1 MKKSTILSVMAT
13 VAMLPIVAAQEPAPS
28 VPEGVVV
35 TTRAFI
41 NGKEVAPAEAEKLMK
56 EMRASMRFGFAP
68 GKAEPAAPA
77 PEPAPAPAPAPAPE
91 AAPCCP
97 NPDCTC
103 GPAPK
108 PCECKPGAVCGPKH
122 APAPEPA
129 VEEVPVAEQ
138 KPLQEPIPAPAVAPA
153 PEPAPAPTPAA
164 EPAPAVKVVKG
175 GEGTVSVIV
184 NGKEIKPVVTRV
196 VPATKLRPAKP
207 VCPSCGKKVPRRPMP
222 GDMPPCGKARPFDT
236 PAYGTTPPCVRTHGK
251 IMPPSVRMQGVRRG
265 CPGAPVHVRRG
276 AVRPGES
283 PQAVR
288 VIINGVETIVPG
300 VPEGVNITIKPL

>member
-41 NGKEVAPAEAEKLMK
+41 NGKEVPPAEAQKMMK
-56 EMRASMRFGFAP
+56 EIRARMPFG
-68 GKAEPAAPA
+68 GEPAKGTLAAPELPPVPPAPAPA
-77 PEPAPAPAPAPAPE
+77 PEPAPTPAPEPVPAPAPE
-91 AAPCCP
+91 AEPCCST
-97 NPDCTC
+97 PDCTC

-108 PCECKPGAVCGPKH
+108 PCECKPGAECGPKT
-122 APAPEPA
+122 
-129 VEEVPVAEQ
+129 
-138 KPLQEPIPAPAVAPA
+138 
-153 PEPAPAPTPAA
+153 APAPTPAPAADVAPCCPPPA
-164 EPAPAVKVVKG
+164 EEVAKPAP
-175 GEGTVSVIV
+175 GTMRVIV

-196 VPATKLRPAKP
+196 VPAVKQRPAKP

-276 AVRPGES
+276 AVRPGTS

-288 VIINGVETIVPG
+288 VIINGVETIVPV